1 MVINEKYLV
10 RTEAKEPGQIVLG
23 ESTEK
28 LRYAFMHRESFDD
41 EGGPS
46 VLSTVYPVV
55 RMPNF
60 LEGDFL
66 CEICR
71 ELENFEYRYRCND
84 LYRFSQTGDLK
95 SRPSQV
101 LDRLKE
107 SLLSDRFIGTVEGI
121 TRKPLSRKAID
132 LSSQKYGKNEYLLTH
147 DDRLDSRRV
156 AFVLYLVD
164 DRWNEEDGGSLD
176 FFPTDWR
183 GLATDARGHQS
194 FHPQR
199 NTLVFF
205 EVGMASH
212 HQVGVVLSDL
222 KGKRVSIAGWFHDAT
237 QTERGEQ
244 GASALGESFTEWRNY
259 FHEPSFTGVPQLE
272 GARLWENA
280 AREEFLM
287 EIFAFAEFRASDAID
302 VHSTRES
309 FGWYQ
314 EVEEPKW
321 LRILT
326 MILNDGKVAGSFR
339 SKLPTICDFPGA
351 SLCRPVI
358 KFYRS
363 PHHYRRR
370 LLRRHSD
377 KVDASSDDA
386 HLRMFLI
393 VEAPKGFVFPK
404 NSIVIPSQGCSG
416 DLAIPFG
423 QKVTFIEIS
432 FAKVD

>member
-1 MVINEKYLV
+1 
-10 RTEAKEPGQIVLG
+10 
-23 ESTEK
+23 
-28 LRYAFMHRESFDD
+28 MHREGFDD
-41 EGGPS
+41 ENGPS

-60 LEGDFL
+60 LECGFL
-66 CEICR
+66 SEISQ

-95 SRPSQV
+95 SRPSHL
-101 LDRLKE
+101 LDRLRE
-107 SLLSDRFIGTVEGI
+107 SLLSDRFIETVERI
-121 TRKPLSRKAID
+121 IHKPLSRKAID

-164 DRWNEEDGGSLD
+164 EWWSEEDGGSLD

-183 GLATDARGHQS
+183 GLATDVKGHQS

-205 EVGMASH
+205 EVSMASH
-212 HQVGVVLSDL
+212 HQVGVVSSDL

-237 QTERGEQ
+237 QTEREGQ
-244 GASALGESFTEWRNY
+244 KTFALRDSFAQWTDC
-259 FHEPSFTGVPQLE
+259 FHEPSFTNAPQP
-272 GARLWENA
+272 GRARLWKDA
-280 AREEFLM
+280 VREEFLM
-287 EIFAFAEFRASDAID
+287 QVFAWAEFRAPDAKD
-302 VHSTRES
+302 MHSTRES

-321 LRILT
+321 LRVLT
-326 MILNDGKVAGSFR
+326 MILNDGRATGSFR
-339 SKLPTICDFPGA
+339 SKLPLICDFPGA
-351 SLCRPVI
+351 SLCRPVM
-358 KFYRS
+358 KFYRN

-370 LLRRHSD
+370 SPRRHSD
-377 KVDASSDDA
+377 KGDDSSDTGHLKMFIIVDA
-386 HLRMFLI
+386 
-393 VEAPKGFVFPK
+393 PKEFIFPK
-404 NSIVIPSQGCSG
+404 NSIVVPPEGCGG

-423 QKVTFIEIS
+423 QKVTLIEIS
-432 FAKVD
+432 FVKVD